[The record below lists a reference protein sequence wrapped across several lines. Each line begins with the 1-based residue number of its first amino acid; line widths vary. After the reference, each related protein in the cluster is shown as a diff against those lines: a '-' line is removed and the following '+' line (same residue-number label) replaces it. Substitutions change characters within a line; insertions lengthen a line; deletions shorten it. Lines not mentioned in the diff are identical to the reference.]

1 MVKKIVRKQVLGFMD
16 FIREQGVVGL
26 AIGFILGGA
35 VSSVVKSFVEDI
47 IEPLIGMLIG
57 SGDGLKALA
66 FGPITYGQFLTAV
79 IDFLI
84 IAAVVYFGFKKLG
97 ASKLDKA
104 ANK

>member
-1 MVKKIVRKQVLGFMD
+1 
-16 FIREQGVVGL
+16 
-26 AIGFILGGA
+26 
-35 VSSVVKSFVEDI
+35 
-47 IEPLIGMLIG
+47 MLIG